1 MSITCYQRGLQAA
14 DGSIDVLAGWY
25 NLTLALSRRHDLA
38 GEPADLDAAIS
49 TARHALAAAT
59 SRPPEQG
66 QVWQNAIAFDHG
78 CTSVSVVCAAWF
90 NLPGG
95 VVADPPRPRRRAA
108 PQLAREFTHACTPPD
123 RRAPHRRDAGAKRVA
138 AGRDRH
144 GLPRR
149 LIPLTELSAILMHPR
164 AARPRRT
171 RPGCTVTNA
180 RTDPDRWVVEAVGVG
195 FRGRSCLDEA
205 GERCGPGI
213 VRAVWDKGL
222 GVGESL
228 PRFREM
234 ASRSR
239 RGHQLSPYLR
249 LGELIRQC
257 TGEWYAAGGDGRHQS
272 GRRLPSPL
280 SSAEGSDEC
289 RCPIEESHPL
299 PRRAPP

>member
-1 MSITCYQRGLQAA
+1 MPARLPT
-14 DGSIDVLAGWY
+14 DVH
-25 NLTLALSRRHDLA
+25 LT
-38 GEPADLDAAIS
+38 GVTPARSESLLDAIEY
-49 TARHALAAAT
+49 RFRLCGEG
-59 SRPPEQG
+59 PQPL
-66 QVWQNAIAFDHG
+66 
-78 CTSVSVVCAAWF
+78 SVD
-90 NLPGG
+90 G
-95 VVADPPRPRRRAA
+95 R
-108 PQLAREFTHACTPPD
+108 QL
-123 RRAPHRRDAGAKRVA
+123 G
-138 AGRDRH
+138 H